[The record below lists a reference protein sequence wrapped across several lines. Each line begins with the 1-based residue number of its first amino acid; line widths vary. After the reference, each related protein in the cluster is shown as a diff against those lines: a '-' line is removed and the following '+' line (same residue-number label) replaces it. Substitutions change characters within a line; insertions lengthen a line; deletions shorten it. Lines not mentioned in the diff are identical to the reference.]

1 MQVILKTNLV
11 ILSVKKSGIS
21 LKMDI
26 DANIFLVCIMV
37 LICQLGHK
45 NLAFYMAKNF
55 NKGIFFF
62 FVSFNSVSLMNSFL
76 LPSIKFLFGT
86 YLAPKAIQ
94 VKKLRP
100 TFKKS
105 MIQ

>member
-1 MQVILKTNLV
+1 
-11 ILSVKKSGIS
+11 
-21 LKMDI
+21 
-26 DANIFLVCIMV
+26 MV

-94 VKKLRP
+94 VIKLRP

-105 MIQ
+105 MIQWTGRHENKTL